1 MNGERGEGD
10 RNESNASRAASG
22 MLLAAPFAA
31 LSLGFWSV
39 VDFVRVDGLADVAD
53 FCSFATAF
61 CAMFLVCMAV
71 TTLIHDA

>member
-1 MNGERGEGD
+1 
-10 RNESNASRAASG
+10 